1 MIKLKLLGSLFII
14 ISSGFIGFEYSR
26 KYIER
31 LNNLIYIQN
40 CIQILETEVVYAS
53 NPIPNALEN
62 LYIKGN
68 KKVSFLFKDIK
79 EYLLNNKDKS
89 LFDSFKH
96 NLEISKNKLFLQDD
110 DIEIILSLGRTLG
123 ISDVFDQKKHF
134 KTTIMNLE
142 INQQNAREN
151 KDKNAKMYRSLG
163 LLFGTALVLI
173 LY

>member
-14 ISSGFIGFEYSR
+14 ISSGFIGREYS
-26 KYIER
+26 KKFTER
-31 LNNLIYIQN
+31 LNNLLYIQN

-53 NPIPNALEN
+53 NPLPNALEN

-68 KKVSFLFKDIK
+68 KSVSFLFKDIK

-96 NLEISKNKLFLQDD
+96 NLELSKDKLYFKDD
-110 DIEIILSLGRTLG
+110 DVEVILSLGRTLG
-123 ISDVFDQKKHF
+123 TSDVVDQQKHF

-142 INQQNAREN
+142 INQQDARED
-151 KDKNAKMYRSLG
+151 KDKNAKMYKSLG